1 MYYISN
7 LFYLETFIYLFFS
20 VLEKLCVGDENG
32 ELHYISV
39 TDKNYFFLE
48 QSSASETS
56 IQQGSSKSVPDSPS
70 R

>member
-1 MYYISN
+1 M
-7 LFYLETFIYLFFS
+7 
-20 VLEKLCVGDENG
+20 LEKLCAGDENG

-39 TDKNYFFLE
+39 IDKNYFFLE

-56 IQQGSSKSVPDSPS
+56 IQQGSSKSVTDFPS